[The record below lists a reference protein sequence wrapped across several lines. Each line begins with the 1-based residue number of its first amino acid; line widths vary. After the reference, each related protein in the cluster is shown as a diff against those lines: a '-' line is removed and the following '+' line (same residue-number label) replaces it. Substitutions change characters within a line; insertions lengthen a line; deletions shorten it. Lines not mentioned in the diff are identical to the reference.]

1 MYAKQ
6 GKMKTWIVLLALL
19 LPFQGSAQNNKTVRA
34 AKATTAFQPGKN
46 YAYFPDYYA
55 FYDPAR
61 GYVYWDMQS
70 NQWQTSHEIPAFMTK
85 VDFSKVRVKIIDG
98 LSLDLYPERN
108 YPYYMK
114 LYPAQL
120 NDAKV
125 PVPNGT
131 GIQR

>member
-1 MYAKQ
+1 
-6 GKMKTWIVLLALL
+6 MKTWLIILAIL
-19 LPFQGSAQNNKTVRA
+19 LPFQGSAQKNKPARTPKTTS
-34 AKATTAFQPGKN
+34 AKTTTAFQPGKN

-70 NQWQTSHEIPAFMTK
+70 NKWQTSQEMPLFMSK
-85 VDFSKVRVKIIDG
+85 VDMSKVRVKIIDG
-98 LSLDLYPERN
+98 LTLDLYPERN

-120 NDAKV
+120 DDPKV